1 MVAKP
6 DGNAERVVN
15 AAVSEFGRLDIL
27 DNNAGT
33 KKSGVFLSL
42 TDGDW
47 SDGCG
52 TKLFAAMRLCRAA
65 PKPTA
70 MV

>member
-1 MVAKP
+1 MRTRSPPLPRKVRDYGGTVVMVAKP

-33 KKSGVFLSL
+33 KKAERF
-42 TDGDW
+42 
-47 SDGCG
+47 
-52 TKLFAAMRLCRAA
+52 CR
-65 PKPTA
+65 
-70 MV
+70 

>member
-33 KKSGVFLSL
+33 KKAERF
-42 TDGDW
+42 
-47 SDGCG
+47 
-52 TKLFAAMRLCRAA
+52 CR
-65 PKPTA
+65 
-70 MV
+70 